1 LSTTHLM
8 ARLSL
13 APIVPLWLLIIL
25 LAAGLAIA
33 FMQYRVI
40 RKRLG
45 RRKALILSLL
55 RLGTFSLIILFALN
69 ISLTSKKE
77 HRTPPAIAIL
87 LDTSQSMGLPA
98 KDGNESRLDEAR
110 QILLGGPLGGPK
122 PLLTSLAET
131 YDVRLY
137 ALSESL
143 RELEEKEL
151 PALKPGGKG
160 GTINDAL
167 KKLAGQVSLAI
178 VLSDGTTRL
187 NSSSPGLTD
196 TSLPKDLPVLTIPV
210 GDADTYRDIVIS
222 AVKAPQ
228 VAFRGRELTIDAT
241 ITSRGYKNVTIPVL
255 LKDGSK
261 LVTAK
266 SVHFN
271 MSSESVVVS
280 FSFVPDEN
288 GTHMMSVSSPPQVG
302 ESITS
307 NNSISLPMRVVRD
320 KTRVLLVSGN
330 PSPNYRFMRM
340 ALKNDPSVDLLSFV
354 ILRTPSNVINVPL
367 QEQSLIPFPVDTLFS
382 TELKAFDLVI
392 FDNLPFHVYL
402 NQKHLE
408 AIREFVRSGGAFAL
422 IGGPNMADGGR
433 IASAPLG
440 EVLPVGLS
448 QEEDYSRGSPSGVR
462 LTSAGAVHPLTR
474 LLPDKML
481 NLRLWNEMP
490 SLDGLNLLKV
500 KGSGTALL
508 ESAVS
513 PAHPVLT
520 VGSYGKGRVLT
531 LATDFSWKWD
541 AGMVARGEDNWAY
554 LRFIERTVR
563 WLTKDPGLDPITMV
577 LPDRSE
583 EGQDAE
589 IKVRIG
595 EDVNGPYG
603 PSGLPGSART
613 REPILFSV
621 FSPQGVKLPSQVKA
635 SGAPGEYTGSFHP
648 ERAGMYRV
656 RVETR
661 TGSLEESLI
670 IGGRMEAFD
679 AAPDHELLRSISAAT
694 GGKVLSASENV
705 LKEIAPFVASAKK
718 GFVEEREVPL
728 WSLPYALALVVAFL
742 AIEWY
747 LRRRWGLA

>member
-1 LSTTHLM
+1 MSTSYLM
-8 ARLSL
+8 TRLSI

-45 RRKALILSLL
+45 PRKAFILSLL

-69 ISLTSKKE
+69 ISVTSKKE

-98 KDGNESRLDEAR
+98 KDAGESRLDQAR
-110 QILLGGPLGGPK
+110 QILLGGPLSGSLGGPK
-122 PLLTSLAET
+122 PLLTSLDET
-131 YDVRLY
+131 YEVRLY

-151 PALKPGGKG
+151 PALNPGGKG
-160 GTINDAL
+160 GSINDAL

-178 VLSDGTTRL
+178 VLSDGTTGL

-222 AVKAPQ
+222 ALKAPH

-266 SVHFN
+266 SVHFTR
-271 MSSESVVVS
+271 SRESVVVS
-280 FSFVPDEN
+280 FSFTPDEI

-307 NNSISLPMRVVRD
+307 NNSISVLMRAVRD

-392 FDNLPFHVYL
+392 FDNFPFHVYL

-408 AIREFVRSGGAFAL
+408 AIREFVGSGGAFAL

-448 QEEDYSRGSPSGVR
+448 QEEDYSRGSSSGVR
-462 LTSAGAVHPLTR
+462 LTSAGAAHPLTR

-513 PAHPVLT
+513 PAHPILT

-541 AGMVARGEDNWAY
+541 AGMVARGGGNWAY

-563 WLTKDPGLDPITMV
+563 WLTKDPGIDPISMV
-577 LPDRSE
+577 LPDRPE

-589 IKVRIG
+589 IKMSIG
-595 EDVNGPYG
+595 EDVNGP
-603 PSGLPGSART
+603 SGSART

-621 FSPQGVKLPSQVKA
+621 FSPQGVKLLSQLKA

-648 ERAGMYRV
+648 ERAGIYRV
-656 RVETR
+656 RVESR
-661 TGSLEESLI
+661 TGSLEESLV

-694 GGKVLSASENV
+694 GGKVLSASEDV
-705 LKEIAPFVASAKK
+705 LKEIAPFVASAKR

-728 WSLPYALALVVAFL
+728 WSLPYALALIVAFL
-742 AIEWY
+742 AGEWY

>member
-1 LSTTHLM
+1 MSTTHLM
-8 ARLSL
+8 TRLSM
-13 APIVPLWLLIIL
+13 APIVPLWLLMIL

-45 RRKALILSLL
+45 RRKAFILSLM

-98 KDGNESRLDEAR
+98 KDAGESRLDRAR
-110 QILLGGPLGGPK
+110 KILLGGPK

-137 ALSESL
+137 TLNESL

-271 MSSESVVVS
+271 RSSESVVVS
-280 FSFVPDEN
+280 FSFAPDEI

-307 NNSISLPMRVVRD
+307 NNSISLPMRAVRD

-330 PSPNYRFMRM
+330 PSPNYRFTRM

-392 FDNLPFHVYL
+392 FDNLPLHVYL

-408 AIREFVRSGGAFAL
+408 AIREFVRSGGGFAL

-433 IASAPLG
+433 IASTPLG

-462 LTSAGAVHPLTR
+462 LTSAGAVHPVTR

-520 VGSYGKGRVLT
+520 VGSYGKGRVLI

-541 AGMVARGEDNWAY
+541 AGMVARGGDNWAY

-563 WLTKDPGLDPITMV
+563 WLTKDPGLDPISML
-577 LPDRSE
+577 LPDRPE

-595 EDVNGPYG
+595 EDVYGPYG
-603 PSGLPGSART
+603 PSGSART
-613 REPILFSV
+613 GEPILFSV

-648 ERAGMYRV
+648 ERVGMYRL

-661 TGSLEESLI
+661 TGSVEESLV

-694 GGKVLSASENV
+694 GGKVLSANENV
-705 LKEIAPFVASAKK
+705 LKEIAPFVASTRK

-728 WSLPYALALVVAFL
+728 WSVPYALALVVAFL